1 MDVTPNAENRPP
13 EPPSSS
19 VPASP
24 APSPEAPGA
33 GAATRPAPPPAPRP
47 QHLPSFRVLLHNDD
61 DMDALYVVKTLLE
74 LTPLD
79 PGAAKT
85 VMWSAHTSGRATVL
99 VTHQERAE
107 LYQEQLTSK
116 GLTVSIEPE
125 MA

>member
-19 VPASP
+19 VPPAQSP
-24 APSPEAPGA
+24 AAPAA
-33 GAATRPAPPPAPRP
+33 GSATRPAPAPRP

-85 VMWSAHTSGRATVL
+85 VMWSAHTSGRAIVL
-99 VTHQERAE
+99 TTHQERAE

-116 GLTVSIEPE
+116 GLTVSIELE
-125 MA
+125 QA